1 MEFCQKENYTIA
13 DLLTIVALLR
23 DPDNGCP
30 WDKVQTHHTI
40 RMNFIE
46 ETYEVVDA
54 IDAEDTEGLCEELG
68 DILLQVALH
77 TQMEE
82 EQNNFSFND
91 VCDGICKKL
100 IYRHPHVFG
109 SVEADSADE
118 VLKNWNELKKAEK
131 NQTTV
136 TSQLNA
142 VPKAFPALMRAAKIQ
157 KRAGA
162 LGLDYPDAAT
172 ALQDLESEL
181 KELAAA
187 QSRDEQMDELGDV
200 LFSVVNTARMMGID
214 PELALTRS
222 TDKFASRAKAVETMA
237 SHQSD
242 SLSELS
248 PEQLDAFWQR
258 AKQCFP

>member
-1 MEFCQKENYTIA
+1 MEFCQKESYTIA
-13 DLLTIVALLR
+13 DLLEIVALLR
-23 DPDNGCP
+23 DPETGCP

-54 IDAEDTEGLCEELG
+54 IDEEDTAGLCEELG

-77 TQMEE
+77 TQMEA
-82 EQNNFSFND
+82 EQNNFSFDD

-100 IYRHPHVFG
+100 IYRHPHIFG
-109 SVEADSADE
+109 TVEADSADE
-118 VLKNWNELKKAEK
+118 VLKNWNELKKTEK

-136 TSQLNA
+136 TAQLNA

-172 ALQDLESEL
+172 AMKDLESEL

-187 QSRDEQMDELGDV
+187 KSREEKTDELGDV
-200 LFSVVNTARMMGID
+200 LFSVVNTARMLGID

-237 SHQSD
+237 AHQTD
-242 SLSELS
+242 SLAELS
-248 PEQLDAFWQR
+248 PEQLDTFWQR